1 MEELLSLLKTLSN
14 DYIDFKEQDKS
25 KEYNYYI
32 KLKEIYAN
40 DDFRHSYAEL
50 SKFSEKELTP
60 DGRVGLVANLDKIL
74 SFADDLVPKDDKII
88 KRIGKLADHLELE
101 SIRLDRIE
109 QIKTIGNNVKLERMQ
124 IQTTLRDNSKNAKRL
139 KHDIK
144 SMNAQMVSV
153 LGIFSAVIIAFFG
166 GLSYFT
172 SVFANANEMPIYKAL
187 MLVSLLG
194 LVIFNTVLVLL
205 RFILL
210 IVRDD
215 TIKNKKL
222 FGGTTVK
229 TLNGILITLLI
240 TSIIMW
246 IIGFNPDSKSNKN
259 ENNSSSIVQS
269 VDN

>member
-1 MEELLSLLKTLSN
+1 M
-14 DYIDFKEQDKS
+14 
-25 KEYNYYI
+25 
-32 KLKEIYAN
+32 KLKENMYN
-40 DDFRHSYAEL
+40 HEKNL
-50 SKFSEKELTP
+50 SE
-60 DGRVGLVANLDKIL
+60 
-74 SFADDLVPKDDKII
+74 FASL
-88 KRIGKLADHLELE
+88 
-101 SIRLDRIE
+101 
-109 QIKTIGNNVKLERMQ
+109 
-124 IQTTLRDNSKNAKRL
+124 SKNAKRL

-194 LVIFNTVLVLL
+194 LVIFNTVLFLL